1 MKRLTSNLR
10 QQRKEKRRRQI
21 LQAAS
26 RVFPRKSYWEAD
38 MESICR
44 LAGLAKG
51 TVYLYFSSKEELFLS
66 LVDSILKELVNEVTS
81 LLKENLSVTETLE
94 TVVEIYLNFFQKH
107 SAYFSILFVEAP
119 ELRLKV
125 ARRFWKKLLT
135 IIKSVQP
142 RYRAAVASGEIRPI
156 PLPDIVFM
164 LTGMIQGAI
173 FQWLLSNRSYS
184 LPDRA
189 RAIKTVFLRGLVKS

>member
-142 RYRAAVASGEIRPI
+142 RYRAAVASG
-156 PLPDIVFM
+156 
-164 LTGMIQGAI
+164 
-173 FQWLLSNRSYS
+173 
-184 LPDRA
+184 
-189 RAIKTVFLRGLVKS
+189 